1 MSCIV
6 YQTDRKGN
14 KYAYE
19 SVSYWDK
26 DKGQPR
32 SKRKYLGR
40 VDPETGAIIPSKKR
54 TGGAGKDTD
63 STTTRD
69 ESEFS
74 KLYEEIKR
82 KDVQI
87 SELIREKTELENRC
101 RKLTEMLR
109 EIGTIA
115 GEASDV

>member
-40 VDPETGAIIPSKKR
+40 VDPKTGDIIPSKKR
-54 TGGAGKDTD
+54 TGGMGKDTGCTD
-63 STTTRD
+63 AQD
-69 ESEFS
+69 ESGFS

-82 KDVQI
+82 KDARI
-87 SELIREKTELENRC
+87 SELIKEKTELENRC

-115 GEASDV
+115 GEVSDV